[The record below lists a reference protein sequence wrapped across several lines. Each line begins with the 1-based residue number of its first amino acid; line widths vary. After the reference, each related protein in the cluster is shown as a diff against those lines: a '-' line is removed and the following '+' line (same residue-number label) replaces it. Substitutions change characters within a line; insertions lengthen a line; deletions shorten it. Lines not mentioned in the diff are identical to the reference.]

1 MPTAQKTDST
11 RSADRSGWLVWLLIA
26 ALIVVVTVAVLYA
39 MGRAPF
45 PKGGTQFWYGVRSG
59 PGQSLHFTDVY
70 SFTHVVHGPVY
81 FLLLWLIFKKGL
93 KWTLPAGLLFVLA
106 VGIEAVWE
114 IFENSSFV
122 INRYRQNRAY
132 TGYTGDTIVNSV
144 GDILAMMLG
153 YLFTM
158 RFRGFLPAFGL
169 VVALEVGLYALAGD
183 NFTISLIRLIAPGIV
198 P

>member
-1 MPTAQKTDST
+1 MPAPQNGSST
-11 RSADRSGWLVWLLIA
+11 QSTNWVLWALLA
-26 ALIVVVTVAVLYA
+26 AAIVAVTVAILYV
-39 MGRAPF
+39 MGRTPF
-45 PKGGTQFWYGVRSG
+45 PKGGTLLWYGVRSG

-114 IFENSSFV
+114 IFENSELV

-132 TGYTGDTIVNSV
+132 AGYAGDTIVNSV
-144 GDILAMMLG
+144 GDILAMILG

-158 RFRGFLPAFGL
+158 RFRGFLPALGL
-169 VVALEVGLYALAGD
+169 VVALEAALYALAGD
-183 NFTISLIRLIAPGIV
+183 NFTISLIRLIVPGAFS
-198 P
+198 